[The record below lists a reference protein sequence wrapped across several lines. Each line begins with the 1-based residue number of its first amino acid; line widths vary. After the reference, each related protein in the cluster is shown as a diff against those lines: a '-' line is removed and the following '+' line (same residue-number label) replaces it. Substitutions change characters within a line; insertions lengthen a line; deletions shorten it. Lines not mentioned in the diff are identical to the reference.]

1 MVTYFSPEVESPTEG
16 TWVDFRQNVKEW
28 LAVYQ
33 RCCTDRLCLV
43 WLEVEKRHAIL
54 QGLREG
60 VVGGR
65 GREGQEMGE
74 ESI

>member
-16 TWVDFRQNVKEW
+16 TWVDFRQCKRVVS
-28 LAVYQ
+28 AVYQ

-60 VVGGR
+60 VVGGC
-65 GREGQEMGE
+65 GREGQEVGE